1 MRAFVSS
8 LLVALMLSWP
18 AFAVTPDEVLDDPAL
33 EERARDISVNL
44 RCLVCQNQ
52 SIDDSDAGLAK
63 DLRVLVRER
72 LVEGDTNSE
81 VIDFVVSRYG
91 EYVLLKP
98 QFSLQN
104 LALWATPV
112 LVFVLGG
119 FAAVNYARSHRRPTT
134 SAALSVEEEQQ
145 LAKILDER
153 ERN

>member
-1 MRAFVSS
+1 MRSFISA
-8 LLVALMLSWP
+8 LLLALVLSWP
-18 AFAVTPDEVLDDPAL
+18 AAAVTPDEVLDDPAL
-33 EERARDISVNL
+33 EERAREISLNL

-72 LVEGDTNSE
+72 LVEGDTNTE

-104 LALWATPV
+104 LALWATPLLV
-112 LVFVLGG
+112 LLLGG
-119 FAAVNYARSHRRPTT
+119 FAAVNYARAHRRPTT
-134 SAALSVEEEQQ
+134 STALSAEEEQQ

-153 ERN
+153 EGN